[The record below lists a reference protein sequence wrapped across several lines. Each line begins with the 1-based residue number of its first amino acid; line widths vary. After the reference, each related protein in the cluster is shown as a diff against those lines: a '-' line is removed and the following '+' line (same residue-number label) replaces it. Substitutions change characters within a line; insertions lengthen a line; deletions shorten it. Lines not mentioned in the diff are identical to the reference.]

1 MMVVLLIEMSIIS
14 DIGYFVGSKY
24 NQFRNKTSVSSYSK
38 YSCTYFIVCL
48 CAYCVLNFIVGSVDE
63 SGAQS
68 KEPTSPSENI
78 KVMGRPPVPKGGGP
92 SQVTSPNPIVQR
104 LPAFLDNHN
113 YAKSPMQVRGEA
125 FLFRESIYSF
135 INSSFLR

>member
-1 MMVVLLIEMSIIS
+1 MVVLQIEMSVIA

-24 NQFRNKTSVSSYSK
+24 SQFRNKTNTDVLIS
-38 YSCTYFIVCL
+38 IICL
-48 CAYCVLNFIVGSVDE
+48 CAYRALNFIIDSVDE

-78 KVMGRPPVPKGGGP
+78 KVMGKPPVPKGGGP
-92 SQVTSPNPIVQR
+92 PQVTSPNPIVQR

-113 YAKSPMQVRGEA
+113 YAKSPMQVRREV
-125 FLFRESIYSF
+125 FLVRERIYSF
-135 INSSFLR
+135 RNSSFLR

>member
-1 MMVVLLIEMSIIS
+1 MIYLI
-14 DIGYFVGSKY
+14 
-24 NQFRNKTSVSSYSK
+24 
-38 YSCTYFIVCL
+38 CL
-48 CAYCVLNFIVGSVDE
+48 CAYYTLHFIIDSVDE

-78 KVMGRPPVPKGGGP
+78 KVMGKPPVPKGGGP
-92 SQVTSPNPIVQR
+92 PQVTSPNLIVQR

-125 FLFRESIYSF
+125 FLLREGIYKF
-135 INSSFLR
+135 IFPQVIHPSYWW